1 MQTLMQLGVQW
12 TDSREPANQVDTTD
26 QLIHAIVSSFLNSET
41 NVVIFSNLYSQQ
53 SVWVQSQKAAD
64 TVFSSKVDKPNGL
77 LWNYSSQKQ

>member
-41 NVVIFSNLYSQQ
+41 NVVIFSKQ

-64 TVFSSKVDKPNGL
+64 TVFSSKVDKPNVL